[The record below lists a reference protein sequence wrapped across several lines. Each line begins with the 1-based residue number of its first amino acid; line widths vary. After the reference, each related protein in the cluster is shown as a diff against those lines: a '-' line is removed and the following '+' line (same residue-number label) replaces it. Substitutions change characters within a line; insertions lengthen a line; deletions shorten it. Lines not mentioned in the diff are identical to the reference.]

1 MTQINVYNFA
11 GLYGILGA
19 IAAILCIAEFIER
32 CTSRGQSKNGMLET
46 ALKKF
51 FGLRSNDDLSRLIR
65 EKDAYKGRRFANKA
79 QLVKDVLDTYHDHA
93 SDAPGNDQKNLV
105 LELQAPVYNYLK
117 YQVRESS
124 HEERQGETDGD
135 TAPVELVL
143 IPTLLFFWLNAVC
156 FMIGSIGS

>member
-1 MTQINVYNFA
+1 MRNTLSIIGCLAYALFVQTHLIN
-11 GLYGILGA
+11 
-19 IAAILCIAEFIER
+19 
-32 CTSRGQSKNGMLET
+32 
-46 ALKKF
+46 
-51 FGLRSNDDLSRLIR
+51 
-65 EKDAYKGRRFANKA
+65 
-79 QLVKDVLDTYHDHA
+79 H
-93 SDAPGNDQKNLV
+93 QKNLV